1 MLAVANTA
9 FVYATLELS
18 YVLARFLLYIGE
30 MTLQYDFYVVG
41 QHGVLRECDVKWSR
55 FVALF
60 E

>member
-30 MTLQYDFYVVG
+30 MTLQHDFYVVG
-41 QHGVLRECDVKWSR
+41 QHGVLRECDVK
-55 FVALF
+55 
-60 E
+60 